1 MGRREGGA
9 PGTAEPSRGARQS
22 REASLV
28 AAGQWRGSSEGAAA
42 NGEAPRRGN
51 GRYKRAGGAAW
62 RLSGDRGAAILHG
75 EGRAR

>member
-9 PGTAEPSRGARQS
+9 PGMAERSRGARQS

-28 AAGQWRGSSEGAAA
+28 AAGQWRGSSEGSAA

-51 GRYKRAGGAAW
+51 GRYKRAGCAAW
-62 RLSGDRGAAILHG
+62 RLSGDRGAAVPYG